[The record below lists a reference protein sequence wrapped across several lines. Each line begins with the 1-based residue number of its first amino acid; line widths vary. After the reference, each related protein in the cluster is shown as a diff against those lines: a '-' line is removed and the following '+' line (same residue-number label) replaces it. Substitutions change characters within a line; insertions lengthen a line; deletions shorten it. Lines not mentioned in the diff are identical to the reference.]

1 MILRIEQNETE
12 YWELVAYHMKGRT
25 VLKHH
30 GEFKFRDDGIA
41 YAYRVMPTGIFK
53 FCFE

>member
-1 MILRIEQNETE
+1 MILRIERNETD
-12 YWELVAYHMKGRT
+12 YWELVAYHVNGRT